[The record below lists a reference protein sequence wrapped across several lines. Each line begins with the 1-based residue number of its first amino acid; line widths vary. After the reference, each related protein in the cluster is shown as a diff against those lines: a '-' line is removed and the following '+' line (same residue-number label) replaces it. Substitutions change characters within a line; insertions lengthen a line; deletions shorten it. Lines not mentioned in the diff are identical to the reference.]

1 MSKKPFFDA
10 ALLIDCWEEDWLK
23 STGQLNARA
32 GYGRMCDYL
41 SYTDCE
47 LLLYSVNDGRKVHPL
62 FQYTFPEIR
71 RVEEMSDLKSIL
83 APNSKILIGGQSF
96 GMCVHY
102 NPLGIMNLLSEN
114 FIVYSSPKII
124 NTRFHDTYLYET
136 RRKAFEKDDCLSWVK
151 QTSNIY
157 RADPGADFFR
167 KRDQEKE
174 RVEEEQRVEEKTEDT
189 SNDLI

>member
-1 MSKKPFFDA
+1 MNKKPFFDA

-47 LLLYSVNDGRKVHPL
+47 LLLYSVNDGPKLHPL

-102 NPLGIMNLLSEN
+102 NPLGIFNLLLED
-114 FIVYSSPKII
+114 FIVFSSPKII
-124 NTRFHDTYLYET
+124 NTRFHNTFLYET
-136 RRKAFEKDDCLSWVK
+136 RRKAFEKDHGLSWVK

-157 RADPGADFFR
+157 RADPGVDFFK
-167 KRDQEKE
+167 KRDQKKENQRAEKK
-174 RVEEEQRVEEKTEDT
+174 VKDT